1 MNANILFDIYKTTRD
16 NGAADLVIGL
26 AMYKAEHPGVISDV
40 EDRDIREEHTRPP
53 GIPAAVFIAKEEA
66 KWRTLEL
73 PVWPPL
79 P

>member
-40 EDRDIREEHTRPP
+40 EDRDIREFIGAHGVDLAKAFPDKEKFA
-53 GIPAAVFIAKEEA
+53 AAVKAAEQDEN
-66 KWRTLEL
+66 
-73 PVWPPL
+73 
-79 P
+79 